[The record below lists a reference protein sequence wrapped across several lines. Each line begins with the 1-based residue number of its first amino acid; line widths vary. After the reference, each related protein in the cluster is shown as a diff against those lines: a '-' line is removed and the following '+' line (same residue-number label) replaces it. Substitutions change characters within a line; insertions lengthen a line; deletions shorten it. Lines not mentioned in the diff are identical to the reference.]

1 MKVNVIEKGKSVLT
15 QLVHTYVTV
24 NLVLDLT
31 ILVSLNSPT
40 HYLPPVKVT
49 FCNSLKSRDVTWNH
63 VKPFTANYSMFRP
76 QDGTVFLNIV
86 LVLFG
91 TRSCLCSLLFFFRIY
106 FLCSFYVRYYVCYV
120 YLTVVQV
127 TVLILTNVMKQIHA
141 VQMLFAEILLAI
153 MNATVSKIFTEI
165 FLENASKQSKC
176 FKINLECSK

>member
-1 MKVNVIEKGKSVLT
+1 MNVIEKGKSVLT

-106 FLCSFYVRYYVCYV
+106 FLCSLLCLLRLSYCCSGNCIDINECDETNPCGSNAICRN
-120 YLTVVQV
+120 
-127 TVLILTNVMKQIHA
+127 LIGNY
-141 VQMLFAEILLAI
+141 ECD
-153 MNATVSKIFTEI
+153 
-165 FLENASKQSKC
+165 C
-176 FKINLECSK
+176 FKDFHRNILGECVKAE